1 MTGTNPTLTG
11 GAPSTDGPAA
21 VHSSAPGGLVKSVVE
36 LDRVVIRLAGDS
48 GDGMQLTG
56 NRFTSETASFGNDLS
71 TLPNFPAEI
80 RAPTG
85 TLPGVSSFQL
95 HFADHDIMTPGD
107 APDVLVAMNPAALKA
122 NLVDLPGGGL
132 LILDSDE
139 FTPRNLAKVG
149 YATNPVED
157 GSLQGWQTVS
167 VPLTSMTLDALA
179 DSGLGKKEAE
189 RSKNMFTLGLLS
201 WMYHR
206 PTEGTIRFLER
217 TFRRKPEIAAANIAA
232 FRAGYNYGETTEA
245 FAVSYQVKPAP
256 MAPGRYRNISGNQAL
271 ALGLVAAGQRSGLP
285 LFLGAY
291 PITPASDIL
300 HELSK
305 HKSFDVRTFQAE
317 DEIAGISAAIGA
329 SFGGALGV
337 TTTSGPGISLKS
349 EAMGLAVMTELP
361 LVIIDVQRGGP
372 STGLPTKTEQ
382 SDLLQAMFGRNGEA
396 PIPVIAPRSPGDCFD
411 AAMEACRIALTY
423 RTPVILLSDGY
434 LANGAEPWAIPAV
447 DELPDL
453 TGSVNFATAPN
464 GEDDE
469 FLPYLRDPET
479 LARPWAIPG
488 TAGMQHRIGG
498 LEKADKTG
506 NISYDPANHDFMT
519 RTRQAKVDGIANS
532 LAPTEVDDPD
542 GDARVAVIGWGS
554 TYGPIGAACRR
565 IRRSGRSVA
574 QVHLRHLNPMPNDL
588 GEILRRYDRVVCPE
602 MNLGQLA
609 MLLRAKYLIDIESH
623 TQVRGLPFRAAE
635 LAGVLQDAI
644 DSTHGAPLSA
654 DASGGAE

>member
-1 MTGTNPTLTG
+1 MSGSTPTGT
-11 GAPSTDGPAA
+11 
-21 VHSSAPGGLVKSVVE
+21 APGALVKSVVE

-107 APDVLVAMNPAALKA
+107 APDVLVVMNPAALKA
-122 NLVDLPGGGL
+122 NLADLPGGGL
-132 LILDSDE
+132 LIADADE

-149 YATNPVED
+149 YASNPLED
-157 GSLQGWQTVS
+157 GSLEGWQLVS
-167 VPLTSMTLDALA
+167 VPLTSMTTDALA

-217 TFRRKPEIAAANIAA
+217 QFRKKPEIAAANIAA
-232 FRAGYNYGETTEA
+232 FRAGFNYGETTEA
-245 FAVSYQVKPAP
+245 FAVSYEIKPAP
-256 MAPGRYRNISGNQAL
+256 MAPGIYRNISGNQAL
-271 ALGLVAAGQRSGLP
+271 SLGLVAAGQRSGLP
-285 LFLGAY
+285 VFLGAY

-305 HKSFDVRTFQAE
+305 HKAFGVRTFQAE
-317 DEIAGISAAIGA
+317 DEIAGIGAALGA

-349 EAMGLAVMTELP
+349 EAIGLAVMIELP
-361 LVIIDVQRGGP
+361 LVIVDVQRGGP

-396 PIPVIAPRSPGDCFD
+396 PVPVIAPRSPGDCFD
-411 AAMEACRIALTY
+411 AAIEAARIALTY

-434 LANGAEPWAIPAV
+434 LANGAEPWAVPRTE
-447 DELPDL
+447 DLPEL
-453 TGSVNFATAPN
+453 TVGFATEAN
-464 GEDDE
+464 GPDGE
-469 FLPYLRDPET
+469 FLPYQRDPET
-479 LARPWAIPG
+479 LARAWAVPG
-488 TAGMQHRIGG
+488 TAGLQHRVGG
-498 LEKADKTG
+498 LEKADLTG
-506 NISYDPANHDFMT
+506 NISYDPANHEFMV
-519 RTRQAKVDGIANS
+519 RTRQAKIDGIAAS
-532 LAPTEVDDPD
+532 LPPTEVDDPE
-542 GDARVAVIGWGS
+542 GNAKVAVIGWGS

-565 IRRSGRSVA
+565 VRTSGRSVA
-574 QVHLRHLNPMPNDL
+574 QIHLRHLNPMPADL

-609 MLLRAKYLIDIESH
+609 LLLRAKYLVDVESH
-623 TQVRGLPFRAAE
+623 TQVRGAPFRSAE
-635 LAGVLQDAI
+635 LAAVIQEVIDRAAAPAPVPAAAI
-644 DSTHGAPLSA
+644 ANGEAL
-654 DASGGAE
+654 

>member
-1 MTGTNPTLTG
+1 MTSTD
-11 GAPSTDGPAA
+11 PSTA
-21 VHSSAPGGLVKSVVE
+21 VPSADSSNGSAPGGLVKSVVA

-56 NRFTSETASFGNDLS
+56 NRFTSETAAFGNDLS

-122 NLVDLPGGGL
+122 NLADLPGGGL
-132 LILDSDE
+132 LIVDSDE

-149 YATNPVED
+149 YASNPLED
-157 GSLQGWQTVS
+157 GSLEGWQLVS
-167 VPLTSMTLDALA
+167 VPLTSLTLEALA
-179 DSGLGKKEAE
+179 DSGLGKKESE

-206 PTEGTIRFLER
+206 PTEGTVRFLER
-217 TFRRKPEIAAANIAA
+217 QFRRKPEIAAANIAA

-245 FAVSYQVKPAP
+245 FAVSYEIKPAP
-256 MAPGRYRNISGNQAL
+256 MKPGLYRNISGNQAL
-271 ALGLVAAGQRSGLP
+271 AYGIVAAGQRSRLP
-285 LFLGAY
+285 VFLGAY

-305 HKSFDVRTFQAE
+305 HKAFGVRTFQAE
-317 DEIAGISAAIGA
+317 DEIAGVSAAIGA

-337 TTTSGPGISLKS
+337 TTTSGPGIALKS
-349 EAMGLAVMTELP
+349 EAIGLAVMLELP
-361 LVIIDVQRGGP
+361 LVIVDVQRGGP

-396 PIPVIAPRSPGDCFD
+396 PVPVVAPRSPGDCFD
-411 AAMEACRIALTY
+411 AALEAARIALTY
-423 RTPVILLSDGY
+423 RTPVFLLSDGY
-434 LANGAEPWAIPAV
+434 LANGAEPWRIPDV
-447 DELPDL
+447 DDLPDL
-453 TGSVNFATAPN
+453 HVEFASAPN
-464 GEDDE
+464 GKAADGEDV

-488 TAGMQHRIGG
+488 TAGLQHRVGG
-498 LEKADKTG
+498 LEKADRTG
-506 NISYDPANHDFMT
+506 NISYDPDNHDLMT
-519 RTRQAKVDGIANS
+519 RLRQAKVDGIAAT
-532 LAPTEVDDPD
+532 LPPTEVDDPD
-542 GDARVAVIGWGS
+542 GDARVAIIGWGS
-554 TYGPIGAACRR
+554 TYGPIGAACRQ
-565 IRRSGRSVA
+565 IRNSGRSVA
-574 QVHLRHLNPMPNDL
+574 QIHLRHLNPLPADL
-588 GEILRRYDRVVCPE
+588 GKVLSSYDRVICPE

-609 MLLRAKYLIDIESH
+609 LLLRAKFLVDVQSH
-623 TQVRGLPFRAAE
+623 TAVRGLPFRAAE
-635 LAGVLQDAI
+635 LAAVVEDVIDAVAGPTA
-644 DSTHGAPLSA
+644 SPSA
-654 DASGGAE
+654 

>member
-1 MTGTNPTLTG
+1 MTATNTPVTADAG
-11 GAPSTDGPAA
+11 EG
-21 VHSSAPGGLVKSVVE
+21 SAPFVKSVVE

-122 NLVDLPGGGL
+122 NLSDLPGGGL
-132 LILDSDE
+132 LIVDSDE

-149 YATNPVED
+149 YATNPLED
-157 GSLQGWQTVS
+157 GSLEGWQTVA

-206 PTEGTIRFLER
+206 PTEGTVRFLER
-217 TFRRKPEIAAANIAA
+217 QFRRKPEIAAANIAA

-245 FAVSYQVKPAP
+245 FAVSYEIKPAP

-271 ALGLVAAGQRSGLP
+271 ALGIVAAGQRSGLP
-285 LFLGAY
+285 VFLGAY

-305 HKSFDVRTFQAE
+305 HKSFGVRTFQAE
-317 DEIAGISAAIGA
+317 DEIAGVASAIGA

-349 EAMGLAVMTELP
+349 EAIGLAVMTELP
-361 LVIIDVQRGGP
+361 LLVIDVQRGGP

-396 PIPVIAPRSPGDCFD
+396 PLPVIAPRSPGDCFD
-411 AAMEACRIALTY
+411 AALEAARIALAY

-434 LANGAEPWAIPAV
+434 LANGAEPWPIPDV
-447 DELPDL
+447 DDLPDL
-453 TGSVNFATAPN
+453 TPAVGFATEPN
-464 GEDDE
+464 GADGE
-469 FLPYLRDPET
+469 FLPYLRDEDT

-506 NISYDPANHDFMT
+506 NISYDPVNHDLMT
-519 RTRQAKVDGIANS
+519 RLRQAKVDGIAAT
-532 LAPTEVDDPD
+532 LPPTEVDDPD
-542 GDARVAVIGWGS
+542 GDATVAVIGWGS

-574 QVHLRHLNPMPNDL
+574 QLHLRHLNPLPADL
-588 GEILRRYDRVVCPE
+588 GELLARYERVVCPE

-609 MLLRAKYLIDIESH
+609 LLLRAKYLIDVQSH

-635 LAGVLQDAI
+635 LAAVLQDVI
-644 DSTHGAPLSA
+644 DSTSGAPLAA
-654 DASGGAE
+654 DPIGGAE

>member
-1 MTGTNPTLTG
+1 MTSSTPPATADRA
-11 GAPSTDGPAA
+11 AP
-21 VHSSAPGGLVKSVVE
+21 SAPGGLVKSVVE

-122 NLVDLPGGGL
+122 NLGDLPGGGL
-132 LILDSDE
+132 LIVDSDE

-149 YATNPVED
+149 YGENPLED
-157 GSLQGWQTVS
+157 GSLEGWQVVS
-167 VPLTSMTLDALA
+167 VSLTSMTLEALK

-206 PTEGTIRFLER
+206 PTEGTVRFLER
-217 TFRRKPEIAAANIAA
+217 QFRRKPEIAAANIAA
-232 FRAGYNYGETTEA
+232 FRAGFNYGETTEA
-245 FAVSYQVKPAP
+245 FAVSYEVKPAP

-271 ALGLVAAGQRSGLP
+271 ALGLVVAGQRSGLP
-285 LFLGAY
+285 IFLGAY

-305 HKSFDVRTFQAE
+305 HKSFGVRTFQAE
-317 DEIAGISAAIGA
+317 DEIAGIGAALGA

-349 EAMGLAVMTELP
+349 ETIGLAVMTELP
-361 LVIIDVQRGGP
+361 LVVIDVQRGGP

-396 PIPVIAPRSPGDCFD
+396 PLPVIAPRSPGDCFD
-411 AAMEACRIALTY
+411 AAVEAARLALTY

-447 DELPDL
+447 EDLPDL
-453 TGSVNFATAPN
+453 RVEFATEPN
-464 GEDDE
+464 GEDGE

-506 NISYDPANHDFMT
+506 NISYDPANHDLMT
-519 RTRQAKVDGIANS
+519 RLRQAKVDGIA
-532 LAPTEVDDPD
+532 ADIPPTDVDDPD

-574 QVHLRHLNPMPNDL
+574 QIHLRHLNPFPADL
-588 GEILRRYDRVVCPE
+588 GDVLRRYDRVVCPE
-602 MNLGQLA
+602 MNLGQLSL
-609 MLLRAKYLIDIESH
+609 LLRGKYLVDVESH

-635 LAGVLQDAI
+635 LAAVLQDAI
-644 DSTHGAPLSA
+644 DST
-654 DASGGAE
+654 SGRTAAVANGEIR